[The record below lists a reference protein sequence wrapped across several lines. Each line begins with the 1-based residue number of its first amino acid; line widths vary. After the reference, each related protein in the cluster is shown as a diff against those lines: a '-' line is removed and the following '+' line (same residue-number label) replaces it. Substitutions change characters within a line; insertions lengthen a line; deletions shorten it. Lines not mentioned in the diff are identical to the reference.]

1 MAETPEIDEL
11 AKRYLD
17 LWQEHLSGMAADS
30 EWSVS
35 MTRLFAAFLSPV
47 KEGEPADAVGGRSEN
62 TGSETGTTPSVGPSA
77 DGGADLRELQ
87 RRIAALEE
95 RLAKLEGGAG

>member
-11 AKRYLD
+11 AKRFLD
-17 LWQEHLSGMAADS
+17 LWQEHLSGMAADPDLS
-30 EWSVS
+30 AS

-47 KEGEPADAVGGRSEN
+47 KEGDPADAVGG
-62 TGSETGTTPSVGPSA
+62 GSETGTTPTVDPSVDS
-77 DGGADLRELQ
+77 GADLRELQ

-95 RLAKLEGGAG
+95 RLTKLEGGTG